1 MPETAETAAII
12 PTRTPISA
20 MTPNA
25 ARPITAP
32 ISMSSSLLLR
42 TARTPCRLL
51 QNQTFRICR
60 PHRRHLRREIAK
72 VLSHRSSIFSYNP
85 LKGNRVFPR
94 HGSAAWLPHGSA
106 ERLLHGSAERLP
118 HGSAAWLLHGSAER
132 LLHGSAEGRS
142 CRMVELRHGCDV
154 FMRHGCRI
162 FLLRVHCF
170 IAQAF
175 RASRFLSSCMCSM
188 ASSSSIVTAQAPG
201 TKY

>member
-94 HGSAAWLPHGSA
+94 HGSAAWL
-106 ERLLHGSAERLP
+106 
-118 HGSAAWLLHGSAER
+118 LHGSAER
-132 LLHGSAEGRS
+132 LLHGSTEGRS